1 MNAFTVVWRNA
12 YVRVVIYI
20 LVAVAAYLMLSEL
33 SSVLLLA
40 GLAYLFAY
48 LFHPLVVWLQ
58 KRRLPRGLGLAVAFL
73 TVLIFLTVSGV
84 LIGNIVSELVQFTQK
99 LPQLVQSAQTQINVW
114 LDQLEQVR
122 GQNESLRGV
131 IDQAT
136 KAVQEALSRIVSSLL
151 GFIQNLGG
159 GLVTRT
165 LGVLG
170 GVVQFFLVL
179 VIGVYMLGS
188 FKEIGETALELFPK
202 GWQSAVLDFS
212 KDVST
217 AVGGYVRG
225 QLLIAAAVGVMVGI
239 GLAILGIPLALALG
253 FLSAVFNVV
262 PYLGV
267 IISIAPALLLASQFG
282 LVKVLLVIVVF
293 IIANQVEA
301 QVLSPNIL
309 ARTTDLHP
317 ITVILTILVGA
328 SLLGIF
334 GGLLAVPLVALAK
347 LLIRK
352 HWIGSRLHND
362 GGVGDGAPVALLPP
376 PLEPDA
382 PLET

>member
-1 MNAFTVVWRNA
+1 MNAFAVVWRNA
-12 YVRVVIYI
+12 YVRVLTYG
-20 LVAVAAYLMLSEL
+20 LMLVAAYLLLNEI

-48 LFHPLVVWLQ
+48 LFHPLLVWLQ

-84 LIGNIVSELVQFTQK
+84 LIGNIVAELVQFTQK
-99 LPQLVQSAQTQINVW
+99 LPRLIQGTQAQINVW
-114 LDQLEQVR
+114 LDQLEQFR
-122 GQNESLRGV
+122 GQNESLRGA

-151 GFIQNLGG
+151 GFLQNLGG

-188 FKEIGETALELFPK
+188 FREIGQTALELFPK
-202 GWQSAVLDFS
+202 SWQAAVLDFS

-225 QLLIAAAVGVMVGI
+225 QLLIAGAVGVMVGV
-239 GLAILGIPLALALG
+239 GLAILGIPLALGLG

-352 HWIGSRLHND
+352 HWVGSRLHE
-362 GGVGDGAPVALLPP
+362 DGAPALPAPSGPDEPP
-376 PLEPDA
+376 AL
-382 PLET
+382 PLETSKS

>member
-1 MNAFTVVWRNA
+1 MNAFSTVWQSA
-12 YVRVVIYI
+12 YVRVLTYAA
-20 LVAVAAYLMLSEL
+20 LAVLAYLLLREV
-33 SSVLLLA
+33 SSVILLA

-48 LFHPLVVWLQ
+48 LFHPLVIWLQ

-73 TVLIFLTVSGV
+73 TVLVFLTVSGV
-84 LIGNIVSELVQFTQK
+84 LIGNIVGELVQFTQK
-99 LPQLVQSAQTQINVW
+99 LPRLIQGTQAQINVW
-114 LDQLEQVR
+114 LDQLEQFR
-122 GQNESLRGV
+122 GQNESLRGA

-136 KAVQEALSRIVSSLL
+136 NAVQEALSRIVSSLL

-188 FKEIGETALELFPK
+188 FKEIGQTALELFPK
-202 GWQSAVLDFS
+202 SWQAAVLEFS

-225 QLLIAAAVGVMVGI
+225 QLLIAGAVGVMVGV
-239 GLAILGIPLALALG
+239 GLAILGVPLALALG

-352 HWIGSRLHND
+352 HWLGSRLHE
-362 GGVGDGAPVALLPP
+362 DGARALPA

-382 PLET
+382 APALPRSDL

>member
-1 MNAFTVVWRNA
+1 MNAFSVVWQSA
-12 YVRVVIYI
+12 YVRVLIYAA
-20 LVAVAAYLMLSEL
+20 LAVLAYLLLREI
-33 SSVLLLA
+33 SSVILLA

-48 LFHPLVVWLQ
+48 LFHPLVIWLQ

-84 LIGNIVSELVQFTQK
+84 LIGNIVSELVLFTQK
-99 LPQLVQSAQTQINVW
+99 LPRLVQGAQGQINVW
-114 LDQLEQVR
+114 LDQLEQFR
-122 GQNESLRGV
+122 GQNASLRGV

-136 KAVQEALSRIVSSLL
+136 QAVQEALSRIVSSLL

-179 VIGVYMLGS
+179 VIGTYMLSS
-188 FKEIGETALELFPK
+188 FTEIGQTAVEIFPK
-202 GWQSAVLDFS
+202 RWQAAILEFS
-212 KDVST
+212 RDVST

-225 QLLIAAAVGVMVGI
+225 QLVIAGTVGLMVGV
-239 GLAILGIPLALALG
+239 GLAILGVPLALGLG
-253 FLSAVFNVV
+253 FLSAIFNVV

-282 LVKVLLVIVVF
+282 LLKVILVIVVF

-301 QVLSPNIL
+301 HFLSPNIL

-352 HWIGSRLHND
+352 HWLGSRLHE
-362 GGVGDGAPVALLPP
+362 DGAPAALEALPP
-376 PLEPDA
+376 PPLGPNV
-382 PLET
+382 PLEQ

>member
-1 MNAFTVVWRNA
+1 M
-12 YVRVVIYI
+12 RVLMYGLI
-20 LVAVAAYLMLSEL
+20 AVTAYLLLREV

-73 TVLIFLTVSGV
+73 TVLVFLTVSGV

-99 LPQLVQSAQTQINVW
+99 LPRLVQSAQGQINVW

-136 KAVQEALSRIVSSLL
+136 KAVQEALSRIVSSVL

-188 FKEIGETALELFPK
+188 FREIGATALELFPK
-202 GWQSAVLDFS
+202 SWQSAVLDFS

-225 QLLIAAAVGVMVGI
+225 QLLIAGAVGVMVGV

-267 IISIAPALLLASQFG
+267 IISIAPALLIASQFG
-282 LVKVLLVIVVF
+282 LVKVLLVIAVF

-334 GGLLAVPLVALAK
+334 GGLLAVPLVSLAK

-352 HWIGSRLHND
+352 HWLGSRLHDD
-362 GGVGDGAPVALLPP
+362 GVAVALEALPP
-376 PLEPDA
+376 PIPSEPNARLEP
-382 PLET
+382 

>member
-1 MNAFTVVWRNA
+1 MNAFAVVWRNA
-12 YVRVVIYI
+12 YVRVLIYA
-20 LVAVAAYLMLSEL
+20 LTAGAAYALLNEI
-33 SSVLLLA
+33 SSVILLA

-48 LFHPLVVWLQ
+48 LFYPLVVWLK

-73 TVLIFLTVSGV
+73 TVLVFLTVSGV

-99 LPQLVQSAQTQINVW
+99 LPKLVQDTQTQINVW
-114 LDQLEQVR
+114 LDQLEQFR
-122 GQNESLRGV
+122 GQNEPLRGA

-151 GFIQNLGG
+151 GFLQNLGG

-188 FKEIGETALELFPK
+188 FKEIGATVLELFPK
-202 GWQSAVLDFS
+202 GWQAAVHEFS

-225 QLLIAAAVGVMVGI
+225 QLLIAGAVGVMVGV
-239 GLAILGIPLALALG
+239 GLAILGIPLALGLG

-282 LVKVLLVIVVF
+282 LVKVLLVVVVF
-293 IIANQVEA
+293 VIANQVEA

-309 ARTTDLHP
+309 ARTTNLHP

-352 HWIGSRLHND
+352 HWIGSRLHE
-362 GGVGDGAPVALLPP
+362 DGAAALPAPP
-376 PLEPDA
+376 EPDVPPTLPA
-382 PLET
+382 SDS